1 MDDATEQPSTPR
13 FVRWK
18 LVALI
23 VVLVVVVVVV
33 LLILGDTLGINHQG
47 HSLAPSLQQP
57 STSTASF
64 ANGG

>member
-1 MDDATEQPSTPR
+1 
-13 FVRWK
+13 
-18 LVALI
+18 
-23 VVLVVVVVVV
+23 LVVVVVVV